1 MSSMSNNASQIPS
14 NATEHVEVTHHID
27 AFLEMLSAERGAARN
42 TLDAY
47 QRDLKDFAGFLAG
60 RGKSAHEAG
69 TGDVRSYLENL
80 TAQGLSAATAA
91 RRLSAIRQFHGFLYT
106 DGVRTDDPC
115 GAIEGPRRARP
126 LPKTLSVEE
135 VDGLLVA
142 ARLVEDGRSQEEAVR
157 AYKRARLV
165 CLMEVLYATGLR
177 VSELVGLPLSAAKGD
192 GRFLT
197 ITGKGGRE
205 RLVPLSETARRAI
218 DDYLPLRVQR
228 LGDGVSP
235 WLFPSRGR
243 QGHLTR
249 HRFAQLLKDLAVSA
263 KLDATRVSPHT
274 LRHAFASHLLA
285 NGADLR
291 AVQQMLGHAD
301 ISTTQIYT
309 HVLDDRLKSLVDEHH
324 PLAKDDTKP

>member
-1 MSSMSNNASQIPS
+1 MSSMSNIANQNTKYESGGGAGSP
-14 NATEHVEVTHHID
+14 HIE

-47 QRDLKDFAGFLAG
+47 QRDLKDFSGFLAA
-60 RGKSAHEAG
+60 RGKAVTEAQ
-69 TGDVRSYLENL
+69 TMDVRAYLEAL
-80 TAQGLSAATAA
+80 TAQGLSSATAA

-106 DGVRTDDPC
+106 DGVRVDDPC

-135 VDGLLVA
+135 VDALLVA
-142 ARLVEDGRSQEEAVR
+142 ARLAEDGRSQEENVR

-192 GRFLT
+192 GRFLA
-197 ITGKGGRE
+197 ISGKGGRE

-218 DDYLPLRVQR
+218 DDYLPLRVAR

-249 HRFAQLLKDLAVSA
+249 HRFAQLLKDLATSA

-309 HVLDDRLKSLVDEHH
+309 HVLDDRLKSLVEEHH
-324 PLAKDDTKP
+324 PLAKKD

>member
-1 MSSMSNNASQIPS
+1 MSSMSNEFLLNADGGR
-14 NATEHVEVTHHID
+14 HHID

-47 QRDLKDFAGFLAG
+47 QRDLKDFAAFLAS
-60 RGKSAHEAG
+60 RAKSVEEAR
-69 TGDVRSYLENL
+69 TMDVRDYLENL
-80 TAQGLSAATAA
+80 STQGLSASTAA

-135 VDGLLVA
+135 VDGLLAA
-142 ARLVEDGRSQEEAVR
+142 ARLAEDGRSQEEAVR

-197 ITGKGGRE
+197 VSGKGGRE
-205 RLVPLSETARRAI
+205 RLVPLSEAARLAI
-218 DDYLPLRVQR
+218 DEYLPLRVVR
-228 LGDGVSP
+228 LGDSVSP

-249 HRFAQLLKDLAVSA
+249 HRFAQLLKELSIAA
-263 KLDATRVSPHT
+263 RLDPARVSPHT

-309 HVLDDRLKSLVDEHH
+309 HVLDGRLKELVHQHH
-324 PLAKDDTKP
+324 PLAKKDTAS

>member
-1 MSSMSNNASQIPS
+1 MSKEPGS
-14 NATEHVEVTHHID
+14 HRHLID

-47 QRDLKDFAGFLAG
+47 ERDLKDFEGFLSTRSKALDG
-60 RGKSAHEAG
+60 ATTR
-69 TGDVRSYLENL
+69 DVRDYLEQL
-80 TAQGLSAATAA
+80 TAQGLSASTAA
-91 RRLSAIRQFHGFLYT
+91 RRLSALRQFHGFLFAE
-106 DGVRTDDPC
+106 GIRKDDPC
-115 GAIEGPRRARP
+115 GSIEGPRRARP
-126 LPKTLSVEE
+126 LPKTLTVEE
-135 VDGLLVA
+135 VDALLAA
-142 ARLVEDGRSQEEAVR
+142 ARRAEDGRTQEEVVL

-177 VSELVGLPLSAAKGD
+177 VSELVGLPLTAVRGEE
-192 GRFLT
+192 RFLAVS
-197 ITGKGGRE
+197 GKGGRE
-205 RLVPLSETARRAI
+205 RLVPLSETAREAI
-218 DDYLPLRVQR
+218 DAYLPLRKVR
-228 LGDGVSP
+228 LGDHVSP

-249 HRFAQLLKDLAVSA
+249 HRFAQLLKDLAIA
-263 KLDATRVSPHT
+263 AGLDPTRVSPHT

-309 HVLDDRLKSLVDEHH
+309 HVLDERLKDLVQTHH
-324 PLAKDDTKP
+324 PLARKGKAS

>member
-1 MSSMSNNASQIPS
+1 MSIMPNNAKQTTP
-14 NATEHVEVTHHID
+14 TENGSGSASHHIE

-47 QRDLKDFAGFLAG
+47 QRDLRDFSGFLAS
-60 RGKSAHEAG
+60 RGKSVLEAD
-69 TGDVRSYLENL
+69 TQDIRNYLEALNG
-80 TAQGLSAATAA
+80 QGLSAATAA

-106 DGVRTDDPC
+106 DGLRKDDPC
-115 GAIEGPRRARP
+115 GAIEGPRRSRP

-135 VDGLLVA
+135 VDKLLAA
-142 ARLVEDGRSQEEAVR
+142 ARLVEDGRSQEETVR

-197 ITGKGGRE
+197 VSGKGGRE

-218 DDYLPLRVQR
+218 DDYLPLRVTR

-235 WLFPSRGR
+235 WLYPSRGR

-249 HRFAQLLKDLAVSA
+249 HRFAQLLKDLASAA
-263 KLDATRVSPHT
+263 KLDVSRVSPHT

-309 HVLDDRLKSLVDEHH
+309 HVLDGQLKSLVDEHH
-324 PLAKDDTKP
+324 PLAKKG

>member
-1 MSSMSNNASQIPS
+1 MSKESQ
-14 NATEHVEVTHHID
+14 ERGQHLE

-47 QRDLKDFAGFLAG
+47 ERDLKDFTAFL
-60 RGKSAHEAG
+60 SARDKPVTSAAAK
-69 TGDVRSYLENL
+69 DIRDYLEGL
-80 TAQGLSAATAA
+80 SAQGLSASTAA
-91 RRLSAIRQFHGFLYT
+91 RRLSAIRQFHGFLFA
-106 DGVRTDDPC
+106 DGVRSDDPC
-115 GAIEGPRRARP
+115 GSIEGPRRARP
-126 LPKTLSVEE
+126 LPKTLTVEE
-135 VDGLLVA
+135 VDALLSA
-142 ARLVEDGRSQEEAVR
+142 AQRAEDGRTQEEAVL

-177 VSELVGLPLSAAKGD
+177 VSELVGLPLSAVRGD
-192 GRFLT
+192 ERFLAVS
-197 ITGKGGRE
+197 GKGGRE
-205 RLVPLSETARRAI
+205 RLVPLSETARAAI
-218 DDYLPLRVQR
+218 DAYLPLRSMR
-228 LGDGVSP
+228 LGDQVSP

-249 HRFAQLLKDLAVSA
+249 HRFAQLLKDISVAA
-263 KLDATRVSPHT
+263 GLDQSRVSPHT

-309 HVLDDRLKSLVDEHH
+309 HVLDERLKELVQTHH
-324 PLAKDDTKP
+324 PLARKGKAS